1 MAIANLI
8 IRRRHPVV
16 RGFALLEIMIAM
28 LVGAVALLGL
38 GTLQLKTLQSA
49 YSSLDYTI
57 ATIHANNLIEGVW
70 SNLCANRV
78 SGAVYTSTVQSW
90 RQTLPP
96 SVSATV
102 ATSYSDSAV
111 YNLTWN
117 DARQSDNNSLSLR
130 VTYPAICP

>member
-78 SGAVYTSTVQSW
+78 SGAVYTSTVESW

>member
-8 IRRRHPVV
+8 IRRRHPVA

-78 SGAVYTSTVQSW
+78 SGAVYTSTVESW

-117 DARQSDNNSLSLR
+117 DARQSDNNSLSLQ
-130 VTYPAICP
+130 VTYPVICP

>member
-8 IRRRHPVV
+8 IRRRHPVA

>member
-78 SGAVYTSTVQSW
+78 SGAVYTSTVESW
-90 RQTLPP
+90 RHTLPP